1 MGEKE
6 ELEMDIET
14 LRAQLENAEK
24 RLWKIN
30 TKEWCVAFLEEN
42 K

>member
-30 TKEWCVAFLEEN
+30 TLEWCKEFIRSHE
-42 K
+42 